1 MLAPSSGVPPRTP
14 FPRFRPAP
22 LLPGRRPASLFR
34 GSTPC
39 PFSGAPPRAPF
50 PGRRPVP
57 LVRGAAPYPVRF
69 LKRKRSKELETFNM
83 ADSLLLCRGHKI
95 NKEYKISLLKR
106 IFYSKT
112 LFQHC
117 RADKE
122 HKTDVPKAQNTTLY
136 CSGGYWSPYSHNEKT
151 GAQCAPHTANLF
163 YFKHSFQPHRAAA
176 CC

>member
-1 MLAPSSGVPPRTP
+1 MTFRGAAPFACAFPFGVSPQSPSA
-14 FPRFRPAP
+14 FC
-22 LLPGRRPASLFR
+22 FR
-34 GSTPC
+34 GSTP
-39 PFSGAPPRAPF
+39 R
-50 PGRRPVP
+50 
-57 LVRGAAPYPVRF
+57 PVRF

-122 HKTDVPKAQNTTLY
+122 HKTDVPKAQNTPLY
-136 CSGGYWSPYSHNEKT
+136 CSGGYWSPYSHNEKN
-151 GAQCAPHTANLF
+151 GSAMRSPYCKFVLF
-163 YFKHSFQPHRAAA
+163 QTLISTPQSSGLLLIFVAVSMCYSSSSVFFPLTFTITDSAL
-176 CC
+176 